1 MWEKK
6 RKQNTPKLWDN
17 YKRYNIYMRMLREK
31 RTEKIFE
38 ATVTK
43 NFPQV
48 SIIENFP
55 LINVRY

>member
-6 RKQNTPKLWDN
+6 GNNTPKLWDN
-17 YKRYNIYMRMLREK
+17 YKRYNIHENAEREK
-31 RTEKIFE
+31 DGKIFE

-55 LINVRY
+55 